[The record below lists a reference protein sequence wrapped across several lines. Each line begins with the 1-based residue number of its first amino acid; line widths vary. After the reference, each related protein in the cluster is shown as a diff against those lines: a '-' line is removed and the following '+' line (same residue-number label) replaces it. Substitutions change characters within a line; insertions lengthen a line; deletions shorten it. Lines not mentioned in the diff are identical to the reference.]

1 MRGGTVTDQ
10 NWIIDTV
17 PSTRY
22 PVYTRL
28 NANDVMPDPVT
39 PLGASL
45 VWIPEVLPAWAVG
58 NVRMNSF
65 TPEEMS
71 PDPYPPVGG
80 FFYGYL
86 YVNQTYVR
94 ITGIRAGIGADAIDA
109 AFFAHPNPPV
119 HEPSPSDTNPELS
132 AKMGELVN
140 WTLTTTTYPDLEE
153 ERELADRVRA
163 ERPDLRTVSDEVL
176 ITLARRAA
184 PLQRIMWGRGYVCAS
199 NQSAIGPGVISS
211 LLGAAD
217 PTLTVR
223 LIGQAG
229 DVDSA
234 LPSFAL
240 WDLSRAVRADAGL
253 TAAFDDGESGRGEE
267 GEGDSLLDRLRK
279 DHPDFAARFEAF
291 TSEYGYRGPSEWD
304 IGVHTW
310 ETQPELPLAL
320 IGRLRELD
328 DEASPV
334 ARREQRSADT
344 GAALQEALRIL
355 GSNEEAVQTL
365 HLAIASSR
373 RFGAWRERGKTNAV
387 KVLHEV
393 RAPLFELG
401 RRLTER
407 GELDHPQQV
416 FMALESELD
425 HLATHASVLADTLR
439 ERERQWRQLF
449 EVEPPTFVVGGEPVT
464 PLADVPRKGQRQLPA
479 VKPGEVLAGA
489 PASAGLARGRARVIT
504 STAQIAAFEPGEILV
519 APQTDPSW
527 TPLFMVAAGVVV
539 DVGAMGSHAMIV
551 SRELGIPCAVGVG
564 DATARIPDGTLL
576 EVDGSSGTVTVLE
589 G

>member
-1 MRGGTVTDQ
+1 VTDQ

-45 VWIPEVLPAWAVG
+45 VWIPEILPGWAVG
-58 NVRMNSF
+58 NVRLRYF

-71 PDPYPPVGG
+71 PDPFPPVGG

-109 AFFAHPNPPV
+109 AFFSHPNPPP
-119 HEPSPSDTNPELS
+119 HRSSPSDVNEELS
-132 AKMGELVN
+132 ANVAGRVQ
-140 WTLTTTTYPDLEE
+140 WTLTTTTFGELEE

-163 ERPDLRTVSDEVL
+163 ERPDLQSASSEVL
-176 ITLARRAA
+176 ITLARTAA
-184 PLQRIMWGRGYVCAS
+184 PLQRIMWGRGYVIAS
-199 NQSAIGPGVISS
+199 NQAAIGPGVISS
-211 LLGAAD
+211 LIGTED
-217 PTLTVR
+217 PSLAIR
-223 LIGQAG
+223 LIGHAG

-240 WDLSRAVRADAGL
+240 WDLSRVVRADAGL
-253 TAAFDDGESGRGEE
+253 TAAFDKGEE
-267 GEGDSLLDRLRK
+267 GLLDRLRQ
-279 DHPDFAARFEAF
+279 DHPDFATRFGTFVHEF
-291 TSEYGYRGPSEWD
+291 GYRGPSEWD

-320 IGRLRELD
+320 IGRLRQLD
-328 DEASPV
+328 DDASPGL
-334 ARREQRSADT
+334 RREQRAEDAA
-344 GAALQEALRIL
+344 AALQQALKIL

-373 RFGAWRERGKTNAV
+373 RFAAWRERGKTNAV

-401 RRLTER
+401 RRLTAQ
-407 GELDHPQQV
+407 GQLDHPQQV

-425 HLATHASVLADTLR
+425 LLATHAGDLADSLR

-449 EVEPPTFVVGGEPVT
+449 EIEPPTFVVGGEPMT
-464 PLADVPRKGQRQLPA
+464 TLADVPRKGAQEAAA
-479 VKPGEVLAGA
+479 VRPGDVLAGA
-489 PASAGLARGRARVIT
+489 AASPGIARGRARVVTNT
-504 STAQIAAFEPGEILV
+504 SQIAAFEPGEILV

-551 SRELGIPCAVGVG
+551 SRELGIPCAAGVG
-564 DATARIPDGTLL
+564 GATSRIPDGTLL
-576 EVDGSSGTVTVLE
+576 EVDGSSGKVTVLE
-589 G
+589 D

>member
-1 MRGGTVTDQ
+1 VTDQ
-10 NWIIDTV
+10 HSTIDTI

-45 VWIPEVLPAWAVG
+45 VWIREILPAWAAG
-58 NVRMNSF
+58 NVWLNSF
-65 TPEEMS
+65 TVEEMT

-109 AFFAHPNPPV
+109 AFFSHPNPPP
-119 HEPSPSDTNPELS
+119 HQQLPTDMNEELS
-132 AKMGELVN
+132 AKMAERVQ
-140 WTLTTTTYPDLEE
+140 WTLTTTTFPELEE

-163 ERPDLRTVSDEVL
+163 ERPDLHSASNEML
-176 ITLARRAA
+176 ITLARAAA
-184 PLQRIMWGRGYVCAS
+184 PLQRIMWGRGYVTAS
-199 NQSAIGPGVISS
+199 NQAAIGPGVIGS
-211 LLGAAD
+211 LLGNAD
-217 PTLTVR
+217 PTLAIR
-223 LIGQAG
+223 LIGHAG

-240 WDLSRAVRADAGL
+240 WDLSRLVRRDAGL
-253 TAAFDDGESGRGEE
+253 TAAFDKGDE
-267 GEGDSLLDRLRK
+267 GLLDRLRK
-279 DHPDFAARFEAF
+279 DHPDFATRFDMFIHEF
-291 TSEYGYRGPSEWD
+291 GYRGPSEWD

-320 IGRLRELD
+320 VGRLRQLED
-328 DEASPV
+328 DASP
-334 ARREQRSADT
+334 ALRREVRAAD
-344 GAALQEALRIL
+344 AAAAMQEALRIL
-355 GSNEEAVQTL
+355 GPNEEAVQTL
-365 HLAIASSR
+365 HLAIASAR
-373 RFGAWRERGKTNAV
+373 RFAAWRERGKTNAV
-387 KVLHEV
+387 KVLHEA

-401 RRLTER
+401 RRLTAK

-425 HLATHASVLADTLR
+425 NLSTHAGALRDTLR
-439 ERERQWRQLF
+439 EREQQWRQLF
-449 EVEPPTFVVGGEPVT
+449 DVEPPTFVVGGEPMT
-464 PLADVPRKGQRQLPA
+464 PLADVARRGAADTTTVQ
-479 VKPGEVLAGA
+479 PGDVLAGA
-489 PASAGLARGRARVIT
+489 PASPGVARGRARVVANT
-504 STAQIAAFEPGEILV
+504 SQIAAFEPGEILV

-551 SRELGIPCAVGVG
+551 SRELGIPCAAGVT
-564 DATARIPDGTLL
+564 DATSRIPDGTLL
-576 EVDGSSGTVTVLE
+576 EVDGSSGKVTVLE

>member
-1 MRGGTVTDQ
+1 VTDL

-17 PSTRY
+17 PSPRY

-28 NANDVMPDPVT
+28 NANDVMPDPIT

-58 NVRMNSF
+58 NVRLRYF

-71 PDPYPPVGG
+71 PDPYPPVAG

-86 YVNQTYVR
+86 YVDQTYVR

-109 AFFAHPNPPV
+109 AFFAHPNPPRHV
-119 HEPSPSDTNPELS
+119 PSPSDMNEEL
-132 AKMGELVN
+132 AANVAERVG
-140 WTLTTTTYPDLEE
+140 WTLTTTTFPELEE

-184 PLQRIMWGRGYVCAS
+184 PLQRIMWGRGYVIAS
-199 NQSAIGPGVISS
+199 NQAAMGPGVISS
-211 LLGAAD
+211 LVGAAD

-223 LIGQAG
+223 LIGHAG

-240 WDLSRAVRADAGL
+240 WDLSRLVRADAAL
-253 TAAFDDGESGRGEE
+253 TAAFDQGEE
-267 GEGDSLLDRLRK
+267 GLLDRLRA
-279 DHPDFAARFEAF
+279 DHPEFATRFDIF
-291 TSEYGYRGPSEWD
+291 VREYGYRGPSEWD

-310 ETQPELPLAL
+310 ETKPELPLAL
-320 IGRLRELD
+320 IGRLRHLED
-328 DEASPV
+328 SASPGL
-334 ARREQRSADT
+334 RREQRAADAA
-344 GAALQEALRIL
+344 AALTEALKIL
-355 GSNEEAVQTL
+355 GPNEEAVQTL
-365 HLAIASSR
+365 HLAIASAR
-373 RFGAWRERGKTNAV
+373 RFGAWRERGKTSAV

-401 RRLTER
+401 RRLTAR

-416 FMALESELD
+416 FMALEPELD
-425 HLATHASVLADTLR
+425 LLATHAGDIADTLR
-439 ERERQWRQLF
+439 ERERAWRTLF
-449 EVEPPTFVVGGEPVT
+449 EVEPPTFVVAGEPMAPV
-464 PLADVPRKGQRQLPA
+464 ADLPRKGGHQVTA
-479 VKPGEVLAGA
+479 VQPGDVLAGA
-489 PASAGLARGRARVIT
+489 LASPGVARGRARVIT
-504 STAQIAAFEPGEILV
+504 DTAQIAAFEPGEILV

-551 SRELGIPCAVGVG
+551 SRELGIPCAAGVS
-564 DATARIPDGTLL
+564 DATRRIPDGTLL
-576 EVDGSSGTVTVLE
+576 EVDGSSGKVTVLE

>member
-1 MRGGTVTDQ
+1 MTDD

-45 VWIPEVLPAWAVG
+45 LWIPEILPAWAVG
-58 NVRMNSF
+58 NVRLHSF
-65 TPEEMS
+65 TPEEMT

-109 AFFAHPNPPV
+109 AFFAHPDPPP
-119 HEPSPSDTNPELS
+119 HQPSPGDVNEELS
-132 AKMGELVN
+132 AKMAERVN

-153 ERELADRVRA
+153 ERELADRARA
-163 ERPDLRTVSDEVL
+163 ERPDLRTASNEVL

-199 NQSAIGPGVISS
+199 NQAAIGPGVISS
-211 LLGAAD
+211 LVGHED
-217 PTLTVR
+217 PTLAIR
-223 LIGQAG
+223 LIGNAG

-240 WDLSRAVRADAGL
+240 WDLSRVVRADAGL
-253 TAAFDDGESGRGEE
+253 TAAFDSAASHGGEE
-267 GEGDSLLDRLRK
+267 GLLGRLRQ
-279 DHPDFAARFEAF
+279 DHPDFATRFDMFVHEF
-291 TSEYGYRGPSEWD
+291 GYRGPSEWD

-310 ETQPELPLAL
+310 ETQPELPLSL
-320 IGRLRELD
+320 IGRLRHLD
-328 DEASPV
+328 DAASPGL
-334 ARREQRSADT
+334 RREQSAAD
-344 GAALQEALRIL
+344 AAVALQQALKIV
-355 GSNEEAVQTL
+355 GPDEEAVQTL

-373 RFGAWRERGKTNAV
+373 RFAAWRERGKTNAV

-401 RRLTER
+401 RRLTAT

-416 FMALESELD
+416 FMALEPELD
-425 HLATHASVLADTLR
+425 HLATHAAALRDTLR

-449 EVEPPTFVVGGEPVT
+449 DVEPPTFVVAGQPM
-464 PLADVPRKGQRQLPA
+464 PSLADVPRKGGHQVPA
-479 VKPGEVLAGA
+479 ARPGDVLAGA
-489 PASAGLARGRARVIT
+489 PASPGVARGRARVIT
-504 STAQIAAFEPGEILV
+504 STGQIAAFEPGEILV

-551 SRELGIPCAVGVG
+551 SRELGIPCAAGVS
-564 DATARIPDGTLL
+564 DATRRIADGTLL
-576 EVDGSSGTVTVLE
+576 EVDGSAGKVTVLE

>member
-1 MRGGTVTDQ
+1 MTDL

-28 NANDVMPDPVT
+28 NANDVMADPIS

-58 NVRMNSF
+58 NVRLRYF
-65 TPEEMS
+65 TPQEMS
-71 PDPYPPVGG
+71 PDPYPPVAG

-86 YVNQTYVR
+86 YVDQTYVR

-109 AFFAHPNPPV
+109 AFFAHPNPPRHV
-119 HEPSPSDTNPELS
+119 PSPTDMNEEL
-132 AKMGELVN
+132 AANVAERVA
-140 WTLTTTTYPDLEE
+140 WTLTTTTFPELEE

-163 ERPDLRTVSDEVL
+163 ERPDLHTVSDEVL

-184 PLQRIMWGRGYVCAS
+184 PLQRIMWGRGYVIAS
-199 NQSAIGPGVISS
+199 NQAAMGPGVISS
-211 LLGAAD
+211 LVGAAD

-223 LIGQAG
+223 LIGHAG

-240 WDLSRAVRADAGL
+240 WDLSRMVRADARL
-253 TAAFDDGESGRGEE
+253 TAAFDQGEE
-267 GEGDSLLDRLRK
+267 GQGEKTLLDRLRT
-279 DHPDFAARFEAF
+279 DHPEFATRFDIFVREF
-291 TSEYGYRGPSEWD
+291 GYRGPSEWD

-310 ETQPELPLAL
+310 ETMPELPLAL
-320 IGRLRELD
+320 IGRLRQLND
-328 DEASPV
+328 DANPGL
-334 ARREQRSADT
+334 RREQRADDAA
-344 GAALQEALRIL
+344 AALQEALKIL
-355 GSNEEAVQTL
+355 GPNEEAVQTL
-365 HLAIASSR
+365 HLAIASAR
-373 RFGAWRERGKTNAV
+373 RFGAWRERGKTSAV
-387 KVLHEV
+387 KVMHEV

-401 RRLTER
+401 RRLTAR

-416 FMALESELD
+416 FMALEPELD
-425 HLATHASVLADTLR
+425 LLATHAADIADTLR
-439 ERERQWRQLF
+439 ERERAWRTLF
-449 EVEPPTFVVGGEPVT
+449 EVEPPTFVVAGEPMT
-464 PLADVPRKGQRQLPA
+464 PLADLPRKGGYQVTA
-479 VKPGEVLAGA
+479 VQPGDVLAGA
-489 PASAGLARGRARVIT
+489 LASAGVARGRARVVT
-504 STAQIAAFEPGEILV
+504 DTAQIAAFEPGEILV

-551 SRELGIPCAVGVG
+551 SRELGIPCAAGVT
-564 DATARIPDGTLL
+564 DATKRIPDGTLL
-576 EVDGSSGTVTVLE
+576 EVDGSSGKVTVLE

>member
-1 MRGGTVTDQ
+1 VTDQ
-10 NWIIDTV
+10 NSIIDTV

-28 NANDVMPDPVT
+28 NANDVMADPVT

-45 VWIPEVLPAWAVG
+45 VWIPEVLPGWATG
-58 NVRMNSF
+58 NVRLHSF
-65 TPEEMS
+65 TPEEMT
-71 PDPYPPVGG
+71 PDPFAPVAG

-86 YVNQTYVR
+86 YVNQTAVR

-109 AFFAHPNPPV
+109 AFFAHPDPPR
-119 HEPSPSDTNPELS
+119 HQPSPSDVNEELS
-132 AKMGELVN
+132 AKMAERVQ
-140 WTLTTTTYPDLEE
+140 WTLTTTTIPELEE

-163 ERPDLRTVSDEVL
+163 GRPDLSSASNEVL
-176 ITLARRAA
+176 ITLARAAA
-184 PLQRIMWGRGYVCAS
+184 PLQRIMWGRGYVLAS
-199 NQSAIGPGVISS
+199 NQAAIGPGVISS
-211 LLGAAD
+211 LIGNED
-217 PTLTVR
+217 PTLTIR
-223 LIGQAG
+223 LIGHAG

-240 WDLSRAVRADAGL
+240 WDLSRVVRADAGL
-253 TAAFDDGESGRGEE
+253 TAAFDQGQDG
-267 GEGDSLLDRLRK
+267 LLSRLRK
-279 DHPDFAARFEAF
+279 EHPDFATRFAMFVHEF
-291 TSEYGYRGPSEWD
+291 GYRGPSEWD

-320 IGRLRELD
+320 IGRLRLLD
-328 DEASPV
+328 DDASP
-334 ARREQRSADT
+334 ALRREEHAADAA
-344 GAALQEALRIL
+344 AALQEALKIL

-365 HLAIASSR
+365 HLAIASAR
-373 RFGAWRERGKTNAV
+373 RFAAWRERGKTNAV

-401 RRLTER
+401 RRLTAK

-425 HLATHASVLADTLR
+425 NLATHASALHDTLR

-449 EVEPPTFVVGGEPVT
+449 DVEPPTFVVGGEPMT
-464 PLADVPRKGQRQLPA
+464 PLADLPRKGAQEAA
-479 VKPGEVLAGA
+479 VVRPGDVLAGA
-489 PASAGLARGRARVIT
+489 PASPGVARGRARVVRDT
-504 STAQIAAFEPGEILV
+504 SQIAAFEPGEILV

-551 SRELGIPCAVGVG
+551 SRELGIPCAAGVG
-564 DATARIPDGTLL
+564 GATARIPDGTLL
-576 EVDGSSGTVTVLE
+576 EVDGSSGKVTVLE

>member
-1 MRGGTVTDQ
+1 MTDQ
-10 NWIIDTV
+10 NSIIDTV

-45 VWIPEVLPAWAVG
+45 VWIPEILPAWAVG
-58 NVRMNSF
+58 NVRLRYF
-65 TPEEMS
+65 TPEEMA
-71 PDPYPPVGG
+71 PDPFPPVGG

-109 AFFAHPNPPV
+109 AFFSHPNPPP
-119 HEPSPSDTNPELS
+119 HRPSPNDVNEELS
-132 AKMGELVN
+132 ANVAERVR
-140 WTLTTTTYPDLEE
+140 WTLTTTAFPELEE

-163 ERPDLRTVSDEVL
+163 ERPDLHSASNEVL
-176 ITLARRAA
+176 ITLARTAA
-184 PLQRIMWGRGYVCAS
+184 PLQRIMWGRGYVIAS
-199 NQSAIGPGVISS
+199 NQAAIAPGVISS
-211 LLGAAD
+211 LVGNED
-217 PTLTVR
+217 PTLAIR
-223 LIGQAG
+223 LLGHAG

-240 WDLSRAVRADAGL
+240 WELSRVVRADAGL
-253 TAAFDDGESGRGEE
+253 TAAFDKGEE
-267 GEGDSLLDRLRK
+267 GLLDRLRK
-279 DHPDFAARFEAF
+279 EHPDFAARFDRFVHEF
-291 TSEYGYRGPSEWD
+291 GYRGPSEWD

-310 ETQPELPLAL
+310 ETQPELPLSL
-320 IGRLRELD
+320 IGRLRLLD
-328 DEASPV
+328 DDASPGL
-334 ARREQRSADT
+334 RSEERAADT
-344 GAALQEALRIL
+344 AAALQQALKIV

-365 HLAIASSR
+365 HLAIASAR
-373 RFGAWRERGKTNAV
+373 RFAAWRERGKTNAV

-401 RRLTER
+401 RRLTAN

-416 FMALESELD
+416 FMALDSELD
-425 HLATHASVLADTLR
+425 LLATHAAALRDTLR

-449 EVEPPTFVVGGEPVT
+449 EIEPPTFVVGGEPMT
-464 PLADVPRKGQRQLPA
+464 PLASLPRKGGQEVTA
-479 VKPGEVLAGA
+479 VKPGDVLLGA
-489 PASAGLARGRARVIT
+489 PASAGVARGRARVVTNT
-504 STAQIAAFEPGEILV
+504 SQIAAFEPGEILV

-551 SRELGIPCAVGVG
+551 SRELGIPCAAGVS
-564 DATARIPDGTLL
+564 DATRRIPDGTLL
-576 EVDGSSGTVTVLE
+576 EVDGSSGKVTVLE

>member
-1 MRGGTVTDQ
+1 VTDQ

-17 PSTRY
+17 ASTRY

-45 VWIPEVLPAWAVG
+45 VWIPEILPGWAVG
-58 NVRMNSF
+58 NVRLRYF
-65 TPEEMS
+65 TPQEMS
-71 PDPYPPVGG
+71 PDPFPPVGG

-109 AFFAHPNPPV
+109 AFFSHPNPPP
-119 HEPSPSDTNPELS
+119 HRPSPTDVNEELS
-132 AKMGELVN
+132 ANVAARVQ
-140 WTLTTTTYPDLEE
+140 WTMTTTAFPELGE
-153 ERELADRVRA
+153 ERELADRIRA
-163 ERPDLRTVSDEVL
+163 ERPDLRSASNEVL
-176 ITLARRAA
+176 ITLARTAA
-184 PLQRIMWGRGYVCAS
+184 PLQRIMWGRGYVIGS
-199 NQSAIGPGVISS
+199 NQAAIGPGVISS
-211 LLGAAD
+211 LIGTED
-217 PTLTVR
+217 PSLAIR
-223 LIGQAG
+223 LIGHAG

-240 WDLSRAVRADAGL
+240 WDLSRVVRADAGL
-253 TAAFDDGESGRGEE
+253 TAAFDKGEE
-267 GEGDSLLDRLRK
+267 GLLDRLRQ
-279 DHPDFAARFEAF
+279 DHPDFATRFDMFIHEF
-291 TSEYGYRGPSEWD
+291 GYRGPSEWD

-320 IGRLRELD
+320 IGRLRQLD
-328 DEASPV
+328 DDASPTL
-334 ARREQRSADT
+334 RREQRAAD
-344 GAALQEALRIL
+344 AADALQQALKIL

-373 RFGAWRERGKTNAV
+373 RFAAWRERGKTSAV

-401 RRLTER
+401 RRLTAK

-425 HLATHASVLADTLR
+425 LLATHAGDLAGTLR

-449 EVEPPTFVVGGEPVT
+449 DIEPPTFVVGGEPMT
-464 PLADVPRKGQRQLPA
+464 PLADVPRKGAQEA
-479 VKPGEVLAGA
+479 VAVRPGDVLAGA
-489 PASAGLARGRARVIT
+489 PASPGVARGRARVVTDT
-504 STAQIAAFEPGEILV
+504 SQIAAFEPGEILV

-551 SRELGIPCAVGVG
+551 SRELGIPCAAGVS
-564 DATARIPDGTLL
+564 DATSRIPDGTLL
-576 EVDGSSGTVTVLE
+576 EVDGSSGKVTVLE

>member
-1 MRGGTVTDQ
+1 VTDQ

-109 AFFAHPNPPV
+109 AFFAHPNPPR
-119 HEPSPSDTNPELS
+119 HEPSPTDTNPELS
-132 AKMGELVN
+132 AKMTELVN

-163 ERPDLRTVSDEVL
+163 ERPDLRAVSDEVL

-211 LLGAAD
+211 LLGTAD

-240 WDLSRAVRADAGL
+240 WDLSRVVRADAGL
-253 TAAFDDGESGRGEE
+253 TAAFDDGA
-267 GEGDSLLDRLRK
+267 DDLLGRLRK
-279 DHPDFAARFEAF
+279 DHQDFAARFEAF
-291 TSEYGYRGPSEWD
+291 VREYGYRGPSEWD

-320 IGRLRELD
+320 IGRLRKLD
-328 DEASPV
+328 DGASPFL
-334 ARREQRSADT
+334 RREQRAAEADQ
-344 GAALQEALRIL
+344 ALQQALKIL
-355 GSNEEAVQTL
+355 GPNEEAVQTL
-365 HLAIASSR
+365 RLAIASAR

-425 HLATHASVLADTLR
+425 HLATHAGTLADTLR

-449 EVEPPTFVVGGEPVT
+449 EVEPPTFVVSGEPMT
-464 PLADVPRKGQRQLPA
+464 TLADVPRKGRRELPA
-479 VKPGEVLAGA
+479 VKPGDVLAGA
-489 PASAGLARGRARVIT
+489 PASAGVARGRARVIT
-504 STAQIAAFEPGEILV
+504 DTAQIAAFEPGEILV

-551 SRELGIPCAVGVG
+551 SRELGIPCAAGVG

-576 EVDGSSGTVTVLE
+576 EVDGSSGKVTVLE

>member
-1 MRGGTVTDQ
+1 MTDQ

-109 AFFAHPNPPV
+109 AFFAHPNPPR
-119 HEPSPSDTNPELS
+119 HEPSPTDTNPELS
-132 AKMGELVN
+132 AKMTELVN

-163 ERPDLRTVSDEVL
+163 ERPDLRAVSDEVL

-211 LLGAAD
+211 LLGTAD

-240 WDLSRAVRADAGL
+240 WDLSRVVRADAGM
-253 TAAFDDGESGRGEE
+253 TAAFDDGA
-267 GEGDSLLDRLRK
+267 DDLLGRLRK
-279 DHPDFAARFEAF
+279 DHQDFAARFEAF
-291 TSEYGYRGPSEWD
+291 VREYGYRGPSEWD

-328 DEASPV
+328 DGASPFL
-334 ARREQRSADT
+334 RREQRAAEADQ
-344 GAALQEALRIL
+344 ALQQALKIL
-355 GSNEEAVQTL
+355 GPNEEAVQTL
-365 HLAIASSR
+365 RLAIASAR

-425 HLATHASVLADTLR
+425 HLATHAGTLADTLR

-449 EVEPPTFVVGGEPVT
+449 EVEPPTFVVSGEPMT
-464 PLADVPRKGQRQLPA
+464 TLADVPRKGRRELPA
-479 VKPGEVLAGA
+479 VKPGDVLAGA
-489 PASAGLARGRARVIT
+489 PASAGVARGRARVIT
-504 STAQIAAFEPGEILV
+504 DTAQIAAFEPGEILV

-551 SRELGIPCAVGVG
+551 SRELGIPCAAGVG

-576 EVDGSSGTVTVLE
+576 EVDGSSGKVTVLE